1 MKSDGDYIY
10 SADPTNIQWTQVSA
24 SVLYCLTASCQ
35 FNSHSATGTGKR
47 YFTCLEWQGSFS
59 PQIKGEQIMAR
70 NGDPQGDG
78 GEPVLP
84 RASSST
90 RLRSRS
96 DPFLVVCRCFSV
108 ITSLTAILCIAVN
121 VLSAFRSF
129 KNGADVFDGIFRC
142 YAVVIAFFVVLA
154 ETEWGFIIKFWK
166 VLEYWAGRGMLQ
178 IFVAVMTRAFP
189 DYTVKQQDLV
199 LLQNIASYML
209 LACGVVYIFSGIL
222 CIGFL
227 KRSRQQKEITR
238 EQAVQDLEE
247 LERRREELEQLL
259 LAERARNLTS
269 RMVQLK
275 DASLYSFSSSLYF
288 PMLSSSRILRNII
301 SCTILSDCL

>member
-1 MKSDGDYIY
+1 MDSVVSFSIVLFNRQLSVYLPV
-10 SADPTNIQWTQVSA
+10 SNRHVEAD
-24 SVLYCLTASCQ
+24 
-35 FNSHSATGTGKR
+35 
-47 YFTCLEWQGSFS
+47 FTWLEW
-59 PQIKGEQIMAR
+59 QIKGEQIMAR
-70 NGDPQGDG
+70 SGDPQGDG

-90 RLRSRS
+90 RLRSRP

-121 VLSAFRSF
+121 VLSAVRSF

-189 DYTVKQQDLV
+189 DYTERQKDLV

-209 LACGVVYIFSGIL
+209 LACGVVYVFSGIL

-238 EQAVQDLEE
+238 EQAVQDLEANIVKVSQLRTNFLIKYRNLMDIYVQE

-259 LAERARNLTS
+259 LAERVRNLTS

-275 DASLYSFSSSLYF
+275 DASFSDPDTNY
-288 PMLSSSRILRNII
+288 
-301 SCTILSDCL
+301 